1 MLDEFKAGG
10 IEFVVIL
17 LVRGAPILEVIGV
30 ATIHWGDSGIA
41 LHVGLAGHN
50 EDRHHVGGVD
60 NLFFA
65 GSWGNAWGWLSNAR
79 G

>member
-17 LVRGAPILEVIGV
+17 PVRGAPILEVIGV

-41 LHVGLAGHN
+41 LHVGLTGHN
-50 EDRHHVGGVD
+50 EDRHHV
-60 NLFFA
+60 
-65 GSWGNAWGWLSNAR
+65 
-79 G
+79 